1 MYKLLI
7 SRMDKTNRKKS
18 LIKSMSKKGCLPD
31 NLACVVDWKMHFI
44 IIQLKI
50 S

>member
-1 MYKLLI
+1 MYTLLI
-7 SRMDKTNRKKS
+7 SRMDKTDEKKS
-18 LIKSMSKKGCLPD
+18 LIKSMFKNGCLPD
-31 NLACVVDWKMHFI
+31 NLACVVDWKMYFI